1 MRKFIRPI
9 AGMLALLLAFSLV
22 GCGETPTEV
31 PADAPVAEA
40 PGEDTPISPVVGQF
54 QSTLRPYAVMIDND
68 DQNARPQAGVEDA
81 YLVYEMMVEG
91 GASRMMA
98 FFRDVNTAKIGPVRS
113 SRHYFLDYVME
124 HNAIYV
130 HFGWSPRAQSD
141 LESLGLDKINGVLGS
156 DGDIYWRERKFA
168 GDWHSAYTSIEK
180 IKAKADAKGFSTEG
194 KATAIPMQERFS
206 VPAGETHGD
215 IRLTYSGSYRVGY
228 VFDAET
234 NTYLRYIN
242 GAPHTMQSGVQ
253 LAPTNV
259 IALEVSNYSLGDGT
273 ARQDLA
279 TVGSGKGVFFTAGKA
294 LPITWSKA
302 SRSAETRYELA
313 DGSALTLNPGQ
324 TFIQL
329 VPPGNISYQE

>member
-1 MRKFIRPI
+1 MCKFIRPT
-9 AGMLALLLAFSLV
+9 AWVLALLLALTMT

-31 PADAPVAEA
+31 PTDAPVADA
-40 PGEDTPISPVVGQF
+40 PGADTPISPVVGQF
-54 QSTLRPYAVMIDND
+54 QSTDRPYAVMIDND
-68 DQNARPQAGVEDA
+68 DQNARPQAGVEEA

-124 HNAIYV
+124 HDAIYV

-141 LESLGLDKINGVLGS
+141 LESLGLNKINGVLGS
-156 DGDIYWRERKFA
+156 DGDIFWRERKFA

-180 IKAKADAKGFSTEG
+180 IQAKADTKGFKTEG
-194 KATAIPMQERFS
+194 KATAIAMQERFS
-206 VPAGETHGD
+206 VPSAGEAHGD
-215 IRLTYSGSYRVGY
+215 ITLTYSGSYRVGY
-228 VFDAET
+228 HFDAET
-234 NTYLRYIN
+234 NTYLRSIN
-242 GAPHTMQSGVQ
+242 GVPHTMQSGVQ
-253 LAPTNV
+253 LAPTNI

-279 TVGSGKGVFFTAGKA
+279 TVGSGKGVYFTAGKA

-302 SRSAETRYELA
+302 SRAAETQYKLA
-313 DGSALTLNPGQ
+313 DGSTLTLNPGQ

-329 VPPGNISYQE
+329 VPPGNISY

>member
-1 MRKFIRPI
+1 MGKFVRPI
-9 AGMLALLLAFSLV
+9 VWVLTLALALSLV
-22 GCGETPTEV
+22 GCGEEPV
-31 PADAPVAEA
+31 SAPVDAPVAEEPKA
-40 PGEDTPISPVVGQF
+40 EEPVSPVVGQF
-54 QSTLRPYAVMIDND
+54 QSTVRPYAVMIDND

-98 FFRDVNTAKIGPVRS
+98 FFRDVDTAKIGPVRS

-168 GDWHSAYTSIEK
+168 GDWHSAYTSIAK

-194 KATAIPMQERFS
+194 KAANIPMQAQFA
-206 VPAGETHGD
+206 VPQGTDHGD

-234 NTYLRYIN
+234 NTYKRYIN
-242 GAPHTMQSGVQ
+242 GGAHTMQSGVQ

-259 IALEVSNYSLGDGT
+259 IALEVANFSLGDGS
-273 ARQDLA
+273 ARQDLT
-279 TVGSGKGVFFTAGKA
+279 TVGSGKGVYFTAGKA
-294 LPITWSKA
+294 QTITWSKA
-302 SRSAETRYELA
+302 SRSADTKYTLE
-313 DGSALTLNPGQ
+313 DGSPLTLNPGQ
-324 TFIQL
+324 TFVQL
-329 VPPGNISYQE
+329 VPPGNISY

>member
-1 MRKFIRPI
+1 MGKFVRPI
-9 AGMLALLLAFSLV
+9 AWVLALALAFSLV
-22 GCGETPTEV
+22 GCGEDPVTTPV
-31 PADAPVAEA
+31 DAPVVDE
-40 PGEDTPISPVVGQF
+40 PGADTPISPVVGQF
-54 QSTLRPYAVMIDND
+54 QSTVRPYAVMIDND

-98 FFRDVNTAKIGPVRS
+98 FFRDVDTAKIGPVRS

-124 HNAIYV
+124 HDAIYV

-168 GDWHSAYTSIEK
+168 GDWHSAYTSIAK
-180 IKAKADAKGFSTEG
+180 IKAKADAKCFKTEG
-194 KATAIPMQERFS
+194 KAANIPMQEQFA
-206 VPAGETHGD
+206 VPQGTDHGD

-234 NTYLRYIN
+234 NTYKRYIN
-242 GAPHTMQSGVQ
+242 GGAHTMQSGVQ

-259 IALEVSNYSLGDGT
+259 IALEVANFPLGDGS
-273 ARQDLA
+273 ARQDLT
-279 TVGSGKGVFFTAGKA
+279 TVGSGKGVYFTAGKA
-294 LPITWSKA
+294 QPITWSKA
-302 SRSAETRYELA
+302 SRSADTKYTLE

-324 TFIQL
+324 TFVQL
-329 VPPGNISYQE
+329 VPPGNISY